1 MKTLI
6 TETYEVSKPSF
17 NQYGA
22 NMTIYFKDESFME
35 LDVDMSWNNRT
46 DTVEIDTFHADFYDQ
61 DDNVL
66 EVNIVEVENMIIDIC
81 EHFNTFG
88 SVEVEIGKA
97 YRADHEG

>member
-1 MKTLI
+1 MKKLT
-6 TETYEVSKPSF
+6 TKNYEVSKPSF

-22 NMTIYFKDESFME
+22 SMTVYFKDESFME

-46 DTVEIDTFHADFYDQ
+46 DTVEIDTFHVDYYDQ

-66 EVNIVEVENMIIDIC
+66 EVNIVEVENMVIDIC

-88 SVEVEIGKA
+88 MVEVEMEKA
-97 YRADHEG
+97 YHNDHRG